1 MNKELKNSVDFIN
14 QQVGKKTG
22 FDIPEN
28 YFKGIEEKVTTNI
41 FLEDLPKEN
50 TFKTPSNYFDTFEDD
65 LFSKL
70 NLNDKK
76 EKEVKVISIKKKVL
90 QFIPLAAA
98 ASVLLF
104 IGLNYFNTTSS
115 SVTFDDITI
124 ADVESWYENGY
135 GDTDSDEL
143 AIAFNETNIEDDTFS
158 SITDENLEEY
168 LNDIDNSDF
177 INEIQ

>member
-1 MNKELKNSVDFIN
+1 MGKELKNSVDFIN

-28 YFKGIEEKVTTNI
+28 YFKGIEKKVSTNL
-41 FLEDLPKEN
+41 FYESLPKEN
-50 TFKTPSNYFDTFEDD
+50 TFKTPSNYFDSVEDD
-65 LFSKL
+65 IFNKL
-70 NLNDKK
+70 KLNDK
-76 EKEVKVISIKKKVL
+76 KEVKVISIRKRIIRFVP
-90 QFIPLAAA
+90 IAAA
-98 ASVLLF
+98 ASILLF
-104 IGLNYFNTTSS
+104 IGFNYFNTTSS
-115 SVTFDDITI
+115 PITFDDITI

-143 AIAFNETNIEDDTFS
+143 AIAFNETNLEDDSFS

-168 LNDIDNSDF
+168 LNDIDSSDF